1 MKKPI
6 LVEINRTREIMGLEI
21 LTEHIFLNEQ
31 TDADLEADTKSD
43 EERLG
48 FKTSVESGEFETYE
62 GGKPYELFLAKT
74 DTTSKAYFK
83 AGDFTEAESKGFYYK
98 YRRPNPYVAKL
109 KKLMDFRNNWVKEQ
123 MITDVDKGLIS
134 TFDNEEAAIV
144 GFGEGYPNKATNLK
158 KTQEKLEKL
167 ITKRSYDETYQYSS
181 DPDNKRKGGWEK
193 NPDYNEDGVKED
205 KQITRAKK
213 KVGDVTFSPADRLE
227 VMYKINE
234 FVGKNYGGDYGAAES
249 DKVYKKK
256 GNKLLGAGWVKR
268 GVENIVLR
276 PKNIKTKTET
286 QAPAPVNSVVTI
298 VDIVPSDADKNLFLN
313 NLWAPTPFLTGQL
326 DEMVANIK
334 INQKNVSE
342 RFGGVTVDMR
352 IATEICSGGGDELVN
367 CDKIIPFPFT
377 ISSSC
382 SKVPNGVNDKG
393 EKLVGHGGTVPVEE
407 RISFQLLSEN
417 RANTAAKL
425 VMEKLTSLSIDT
437 DSPIINWKGENL
449 DGTSGP
455 DYVQGGPVESEE
467 YKLARYVKIQV
478 AIEYVAKVPATDPP
492 EPKLYKVG
500 DLKVV
505 IKSNFKSWDPWW
517 SIPPFR
523 WPNWLKFEK
532 KYKNKKKPRGG
543 YKTSECPAFLKNA
556 FSGPKN
562 NSMGS
567 DISLKE
573 NINLVG
579 KSNSGINIYEFDYKD
594 KKFGSGRYRGVMA
607 QEVPQASL
615 MSDEGYLM
623 VDYSKID
630 VPFEEI

>member
-1 MKKPI
+1 MSKI
-6 LVEINRTREIMGLEI
+6 LINGNQLEF
-21 LTEHIFLNEQ
+21 LTEHILLNEQ
-31 TDADLEADTKSD
+31 TQADLEGDTKSD

-74 DTTSKAYFK
+74 DTTSKAYFE
-83 AGDFTEAESKGFYYK
+83 AGDYEEKESKSLYFK
-98 YRRPNPYVAKL
+98 YRRPNPISIKI
-109 KKLMDFRNNWVKEQ
+109 KKLMEVRDKWVKEQ
-123 MITDVDKGLIS
+123 TSAFANKK
-134 TFDNEEAAIV
+134 EALV
-144 GFGEGYPNKATNLK
+144 GFGKGFPKEAANLK
-158 KTQEKLEKL
+158 KLQEKLETLLPKKQF
-167 ITKRSYDETYQYSS
+167 TKEFQYSS
-181 DPDNKRKGGWEK
+181 NDDYGKRKARKKGWEE
-193 NPDYNEDGVKED
+193 NPDYNKDGAKED
-205 KQITRAKK
+205 KQIARAKK

-227 VMYKINE
+227 VMFKISE
-234 FVGKNYGGDYGAAES
+234 FVNKNYDGNYKAATS
-249 DKVYKKK
+249 DEVWKRK
-256 GNKLLGAGWVKR
+256 GNKLIGSGWVKR
-268 GVENIVLR
+268 GVEKIVLR
-276 PKNIKTKTET
+276 PQNIKTKTET

-298 VDIVPSDADKNLFLN
+298 VDIIPSDADKKLFKN
-313 NLWAPTPFLTGQL
+313 NLWAPTPFLTAQL
-326 DEMVANIK
+326 DEMVTNIK

-342 RFGGVTVDMR
+342 RFGGVDVRMR
-352 IATEICSGGGDELVN
+352 VATEICSGGGEELVN
-367 CDKIIPFPFT
+367 CNKIIPWPFT

-382 SKVPNGVNDKG
+382 SQVPNGVNDKG
-393 EKLVGHGGTVPVEE
+393 EKLQGHGGTRPVSE
-407 RISFQLLSEN
+407 RISFEKLSKN

-425 VMEKLTSLSIDT
+425 VMEKLTSLSVDT
-437 DSPIINWKGENL
+437 DSPIINWKGENS
-449 DGTSGP
+449 DVPGTSGP
-455 DYVQGGPVESEE
+455 AYVQGGPVESEQ

-478 AIEYVAKVPATDPP
+478 AIEYIADVPATDLP

-517 SIPPFR
+517 KIPPFR
-523 WPNWLKFEK
+523 WPNWNPFGK